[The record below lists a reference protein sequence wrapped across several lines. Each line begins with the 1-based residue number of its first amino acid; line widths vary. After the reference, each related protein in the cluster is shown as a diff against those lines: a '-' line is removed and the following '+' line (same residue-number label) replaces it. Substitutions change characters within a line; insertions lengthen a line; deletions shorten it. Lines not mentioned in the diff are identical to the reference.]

1 MVSSRLTWSDHIEQ
15 ICAKARK
22 LVGMMYRQF
31 YSWADS
37 NTLLLIYQTC
47 IRQHLEYACQ
57 LWDPFLNKGMQSL
70 EAVQKFACKVCLKQ
84 WDLDY
89 DSMLQLLNLPRLSV
103 RREYLKPTT
112 MYNIVSGHM
121 YFPPSIFVQSNLP
134 YYLNRTST
142 FNFIRPFAHT
152 NYMYHSFVPSV
163 VSSWNNLPD
172 SVKHCSSI
180 SSFKRSLLYH
190 FEAHVPH

>member
-1 MVSSRLTWSDHIEQ
+1 
-15 ICAKARK
+15 
-22 LVGMMYRQF
+22 MYRQF
-31 YSWADS
+31 YSWAGS

-47 IRQHLEYACQ
+47 IRPNLEYACQ
-57 LWDPFLNKGMQSL
+57 LWDPFLNKRMQSL

-103 RREYLKPTT
+103 RREYL
-112 MYNIVSGHM
+112 VSGHM